1 LSNAP
6 VVIFL
11 RDGSLPEDFWRKL
24 ESADLAAR
32 VERNPAAIRSVLEA
46 SRPAVCVCAGETP
59 SAEFH
64 DILGFINDKKLP
76 TELIV
81 SVRRGS
87 VEDAVGHMKAGAH
100 DFIISDDHGVRLV
113 ESILRTVTHYR
124 KTVPAAHVPADNATE
139 SCDSVL
145 VGQSSAMCEIRSAV
159 SLIAKSQTTVL
170 ITGESG
176 TGKEVVAR
184 LLHLQSPRSSGP
196 CVTVNC
202 AAIPTDVIENELFG
216 HEKGAFTGALIKKP
230 GCFELADRGTL
241 LLDEIAE
248 MKIDTQAKLLRAIE
262 TRSFRRLGGKE
273 EIEVDV
279 RLIAAT
285 NKDVQAALGAGEL
298 REDLYYRLSVIEL
311 HLPPVRERREDIPL
325 LAEYFL
331 GLFTARYGKAAGA
344 FTPEALEVMKAYDW
358 PGNVREIRNVVER
371 AIVICPGASIGAGY
385 LPERLTARP
394 APRPRHDITIP
405 IGSSTQEAEKIL
417 ILETLASAGYNK
429 AKAAR
434 ILGVSRKTLHNKL
447 SGFQNP

>member
-1 LSNAP
+1 VSAEP

-11 RDGSLPEDFWRKL
+11 ADDSLPGDFLRKL
-24 ESADLAAR
+24 EAAELGAR
-32 VERNPAAIRSVLEA
+32 IERTPAAVRAFLEGT
-46 SRPAVCVCAGETP
+46 RPAVCVCAAETP
-59 SAEFH
+59 SPDFQG
-64 DILGFINDKKLP
+64 ILEFINDNNLP
-76 TELIV
+76 TELII

-124 KTVPAAHVPADNATE
+124 KAVPAAPLPCDSPADA
-139 SCDSVL
+139 CDSVL

-184 LLHLQSPRSSGP
+184 LLHRQSPRSSSP
-196 CVTVNC
+196 YVTVNC
-202 AAIPTDVIENELFG
+202 AAIPRDVIENELFG
-216 HEKGAFTGALIKKP
+216 HERGAFTGALLKKP

-248 MKIDTQAKLLRAIE
+248 MSIDTQAKLLRAIE

-273 EIEVDV
+273 EVEVDV
-279 RLIAAT
+279 RVIAAT
-285 NKDVQAALGAGEL
+285 NKDIEAALKAGEL

-331 GLFTARYGKAAGA
+331 RLFNERYGKAGGS
-344 FTPEALEVMKAYDW
+344 FTSEALELMKGYDW
-358 PGNVREIRNVVER
+358 PGNVREIRNAVER
-371 AIVICPGASIGAGY
+371 AVVISPGHEIGAGY
-385 LPERLTARP
+385 LPERIVARS
-394 APRPRHDITIP
+394 AARAHVTIP
-405 IGSSTQEAEKIL
+405 IGSSTHEAEKIL
-417 ILETLASAGYNK
+417 ILETLASAGNNK

-447 SGFQNP
+447 TGFQNS

>member
-1 LSNAP
+1 VSTQP

-11 RDGSLPEDFWRKL
+11 ADDSLPGEFWRKL
-24 ESADLAAR
+24 ESAELGAR
-32 VERNPAAIRSVLEA
+32 IERTPAAVRAALEGT
-46 SRPAVCVCAGETP
+46 RPAVCVCAAETP
-59 SAEFH
+59 SADFH
-64 DILGFINDKKLP
+64 DILRFINEKKLP

-113 ESILRTVTHYR
+113 ESILRTVTNYR
-124 KTVPAAHVPADNATE
+124 KTVPAAQAPCDGPAE
-139 SCDSVL
+139 SCDAVL

-184 LLHLQSPRSSGP
+184 LLHRQSPRSSGP
-196 CVTVNC
+196 CVTINC
-202 AAIPTDVIENELFG
+202 AAIPKDVIENELFG
-216 HEKGAFTGALIKKP
+216 HEKGAFTGALIRKP

-248 MKIDTQAKLLRAIE
+248 MSVDTQAKLLRAIE

-279 RLIAAT
+279 RMIAAT
-285 NKDVQAALGAGEL
+285 NKDIEAALEAGEL

-331 GLFTARYGKAAGA
+331 GLFNARYGKPVGG
-344 FTPEALEVMKAYDW
+344 FTAEALDVMKAYDW

-371 AIVICPGASIGAGY
+371 AVVICPGPEISAGY
-385 LPERLTARP
+385 LPERLSARTV
-394 APRPRHDITIP
+394 ARNHVTIP

-417 ILETLASAGYNK
+417 ILETLASAGNNK

-447 SGFQNP
+447 SGFHNS